1 VPFSDNATI
10 RRAVSMMIDEIVSS
24 HVRWRGAFDHADG
37 RVTLLTVN
45 WNTEVLVDRL
55 LRSFRRFYD
64 ADLPVVVVDNSP
76 QNGGRARFRAEGARC
91 ITSGVNLGHGLG
103 LDLGM
108 RYVETEY
115 TLVCDP
121 DTVILS
127 PRFRTEIE
135 SRLEKFGV
143 AAADT
148 GNAYYHPLCVAF
160 RTEHW
165 KWGAISLQ
173 EMFPYW
179 DVGGALTNL
188 LGGVQHDALIPKSR
202 YFGSPLPA
210 ALGGHDEH
218 FLGEVYD
225 DVFSST
231 YLAARVQAEPDRVEF
246 DGWPRDVAVRF
257 HRVWGDWA
265 ERVLSGRATVDD
277 FPDDEV
283 AF

>member
-1 VPFSDNATI
+1 MPFKDNATL
-10 RRAVSMMIDEIVSS
+10 RRSVSFLIDEIISS
-24 HVRWRGAFDHADG
+24 HVRWRGPFDPGDG
-37 RVTLLTVN
+37 RITLLTVN
-45 WNTEVLVDRL
+45 WNTETLVERL
-55 LRSFRRFYD
+55 LRSFRAFFD

-76 QNGGRARFRAEGARC
+76 QNGGRSRFRAQGARY
-91 ITSGVNLGHGLG
+91 ITTGVNLRHGVG

-115 TLVCDP
+115 TLLCDP

-127 PRFRTEIE
+127 PRFREQIE
-135 SRLEKFGV
+135 SRLQQYGV

-173 EMFPYW
+173 ELFPYW

-188 LGGVQHDALIPKSR
+188 LGGVRSEALIPKSR
-202 YFGSPLPA
+202 SFGPALPA
-210 ALGGHDEH
+210 ALGGHDDH
-218 FLGEVYD
+218 YLGEVYD

-231 YLAARVQAEPDRVEF
+231 YLAARVQAEPDREEF
-246 DGWPRDVAVRF
+246 DGWPRAVAVEF
-257 HRVWGDWA
+257 HRVWGNWA
-265 ERVLSGRATVDD
+265 EAVLDGTASVDD

-283 AF
+283 RL